1 MHSTANSPYSI
12 DVTAERFEQDIL
24 LKSRELP
31 VLVDFW
37 ASWCAPCRQLKPI
50 LEKLA
55 EEYQG
60 KLLLAKV
67 DTDQEPELAAVFG
80 VRSLPTVILLKHGQ
94 PVDGFMGAQ
103 PESAVRAFL
112 ERHVGAPPARIDG
125 SAGTPLL
132 RAGESPVQAVA
143 RLRKAVAAEPEKAEL
158 KRELALALIEA
169 GELDEAL
176 QLLDALPDALQ
187 AEDRTKA
194 ARARLQFA
202 YAVRQAPSLSELR
215 ARVAADPADLAARHQ
230 LGARLLLAG
239 DHEAALEQFFA
250 ILEKDRKFGD
260 DLGRRSLIEAFRLIE
275 DQDLIARFRRRMAAL
290 LF

>member
-1 MHSTANSPYSI
+1 MQNPATNPHSI

-67 DTDQEPELAAVFG
+67 DTDQEPELAAIFG
-80 VRSLPTVILLKHGQ
+80 VRSLPTVILLKNGQ
-94 PVDGFMGAQ
+94 PVDGFLGAQ
-103 PESAVRAFL
+103 PESVVRAFL
-112 ERHVGAPPARIDG
+112 ERHVGAPPARTDG
-125 SAGTPLL
+125 SAAAPLL
-132 RAGESPVQAVA
+132 RAGESPAQAVA
-143 RLRKAVAAEPEKAEL
+143 RLRKAVAAEPDKAEL
-158 KRELALALIEA
+158 KRDLALALIET
-169 GELDEAL
+169 GELDEA
-176 QLLDALPDALQ
+176 QSLLDGLPDALQ
-187 AEDRTKA
+187 AEDRTKT

-202 YAVRQAPSLSELR
+202 FAVRQAPSLAELR
-215 ARVAADPADLAARHQ
+215 AKVAADPADLTARHQ

-239 DHEAALEQFFA
+239 EHEAALEQFFA
-250 ILEKDRKFGD
+250 IMEKDRKFGD

-275 DQDLIARFRRRMAAL
+275 DQDLISRFRRRMASL

>member
-55 EEYQG
+55 EDYQG

-112 ERHVGAPPARIDG
+112 ERHIGAPPARIDG

-132 RAGESPVQAVA
+132 RAGESPAQAVA
-143 RLRKAVAAEPEKAEL
+143 RLRKAAAAEPEKAEL

-202 YAVRQAPSLSELR
+202 YVVRQAPSLNELK

-250 ILEKDRKFGD
+250 IFEKNRKFGD

>member
-1 MHSTANSPYSI
+1 MQSTATSRHSI

-37 ASWCAPCRQLKPI
+37 AAWCAPCRQLKPI

-67 DTDQEPELAAVFG
+67 DTDQEPELAAIFG
-80 VRSLPTVILLKHGQ
+80 VRSLPTVVLLKNGQ

-112 ERHVGAPPARIDG
+112 ERHVGAPPARSDG
-125 SAGTPLL
+125 AAAAPAVRGGETP
-132 RAGESPVQAVA
+132 AQAVA
-143 RLRKAVAAEPEKAEL
+143 RLRKALSAEPEKAEL

-169 GELDEAL
+169 DELDEAQ
-176 QLLDALPDALQ
+176 QLLDGLPDSLA

-202 YAVRQAPSLSELR
+202 YAIRQAPPLTELK
-215 ARVAADPADLAARHQ
+215 AKVASDPADLAARHQ
-230 LGARLLLAG
+230 LGARLLLG
-239 DHEAALEQFFA
+239 GEHEAALEQFLA
-250 ILEKDRKFGD
+250 IMEKDRKFGD

-275 DQDLIARFRRRMAAL
+275 DQDLIGRFRRRMASL

>member
-1 MHSTANSPYSI
+1 MQSPATNPHSI

-67 DTDQEPELAAVFG
+67 DTDQEPELAAIFG
-80 VRSLPTVILLKHGQ
+80 VRSLPTVILLKNGQ

-112 ERHVGAPPARIDG
+112 ERHVGAPRPAP
-125 SAGTPLL
+125 T
-132 RAGESPVQAVA
+132 
-143 RLRKAVAAEPEKAEL
+143 
-158 KRELALALIEA
+158 
-169 GELDEAL
+169 
-176 QLLDALPDALQ
+176 
-187 AEDRTKA
+187 A
-194 ARARLQFA
+194 ARRLHCC
-202 YAVRQAPSLSELR
+202 APGK
-215 ARVAADPADLAARHQ
+215 VPH
-230 LGARLLLAG
+230 
-239 DHEAALEQFFA
+239 
-250 ILEKDRKFGD
+250 
-260 DLGRRSLIEAFRLIE
+260 RRSCAC
-275 DQDLIARFRRRMAAL
+275 ARPWRPSRRRPS
-290 LF
+290 